1 MDEEVVRA
9 ALRHYIHY
17 SAAGDEDRA
26 SEIYHEDAV
35 VEFPQSGE
43 RFEGS
48 RASRTSAS
56 GGGSTRRRSSWR
68 SSACG
73 AGPTSGSRRCGVV
86 TTMDRGTTAPPS
98 MSFAATRLSRE
109 TIYVGEAWGLRS
121 GVPGGEPRLPVSQ
134 RAASPGSRR
143 RTRAVP
149 NGSAGRVLVRVRSP
163 PPFGLPERAQPDRKA
178 GHRSTR
184 SSCANRSAAPVPAQ
198 LVSDRVGRGYTQNS
212 EVLPDR
218 HAARLD
224 GASHQGI
231 EIVGLAQWQRD
242 PANLLDDVR
251 GRAPDNHGGTAAPAE
266 TGVVEGIEGMFPAP
280 P

>member
-43 RFEGS
+43 RFEGVENF
-48 RASRTSAS
+48 REWRRIYPAKVELEILRVR
-56 GGGSTRRRSSWR
+56 GGADLWVAEVRGRYDD
-68 SSACG
+68 
-73 AGPTSGSRRCGVV
+73 GPWNYG
-86 TTMDRGTTAPPS
+86 PPS
-98 MSFAATRLSRE
+98 MSFAATRCPARRSTSGRH
-109 TIYVGEAWGLRS
+109 GRLRS

-149 NGSAGRVLVRVRSP
+149 YGSAGRVLVRVRSP
-163 PPFGLPERAQPDRKA
+163 PPFGLPKRAQPDRKA

-184 SSCANRSAAPVPAQ
+184 SSCANRSVAPVLAQ
-198 LVSDRVGRGYTQNS
+198 LVSDRGWARRPSGYTQNS
-212 EVLPDR
+212 EVLPER
-218 HAARLD
+218 HAARLG
-224 GASHQGI
+224 GASHQDI
-231 EIVGLAQWQRD
+231 EIVGLAQRQHLS
-242 PANLLDDVR
+242 PARTPSR
-251 GRAPDNHGGTAAPAE
+251 GYRGSRHIRHIRHSGGPSRAG
-266 TGVVEGIEGMFPAP
+266 
-280 P
+280 